1 MVRALFV
8 TGVRA
13 GAYSPQ
19 WEMLDVPL
27 CVLTCR
33 NKLVKRNE
41 FLKKGNEVCLLRGA
55 LRVFECSEAGTAI
68 GRAGLCVLC
77 ATTGPHHTQWHL

>member
-8 TGVRA
+8 TVVRA

-19 WEMLDVPL
+19 WEMLDVPR

-33 NKLVKRNE
+33 NKLVKRTE
-41 FLKKGNEVCLLRGA
+41 FLKKGQRS
-55 LRVFECSEAGTAI
+55 VFTA
-68 GRAGLCVLC
+68 RYVESL
-77 ATTGPHHTQWHL
+77 